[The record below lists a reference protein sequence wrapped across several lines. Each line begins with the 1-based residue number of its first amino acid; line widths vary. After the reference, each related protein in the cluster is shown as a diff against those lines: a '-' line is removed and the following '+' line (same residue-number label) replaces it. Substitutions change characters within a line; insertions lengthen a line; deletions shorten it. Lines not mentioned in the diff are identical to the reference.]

1 MDFYAP
7 KKKPEV
13 THYENKERLPG
24 KWHKEDK
31 KKIGKRK
38 GEARDLVPIQKKL
51 DAILKK
57 LSK

>member
-38 GEARDLVPIQKKL
+38 GGPQDLVEIQKKL
-51 DAILKK
+51 DYILKK
-57 LSK
+57 LGK